1 MGIEGNY
8 FNIIKTIYDRPTV
21 AIIHDGKK
29 LKPFSLMSGTRQRYL
44 FSPLLFNM
52 LGFPRSL
59 FRFFHYILQKNLNIF
74 GQPNRF
80 GCPSHSNHRK
90 KKKKESKLERKKQNC
105 HCLQMTWYYAQK
117 ILRRQLEKYWCYSK
131 NLANLQNTKFM
142 HKCLLHSYT
151 LAMKEQKEKL
161 RKQYHLPLQ

>member
-1 MGIEGNY
+1 MIKTLQKVGIEGNY

-29 LKPFSLMSGTRQRYL
+29 LKLFSPISGTRQRYL

-80 GCPSHSNHRK
+80 GCPSHNNHGGGGGKRI
-90 KKKKESKLERKKQNC
+90 
-105 HCLQMTWYYAQK
+105 K
-117 ILRRQLEKYWCYSK
+117 IG
-131 NLANLQNTKFM
+131 
-142 HKCLLHSYT
+142 
-151 LAMKEQKEKL
+151 KEKAKL
-161 RKQYHLPLQ
+161 SLFAGDMTLCTENPKEATRKRLVLL

>member
-52 LGFPRSL
+52 SGFPRSL

-90 KKKKESKLERKKQNC
+90 KKKRIKIGKEKAKLSLFADDMILCTENPKEATR
-105 HCLQMTWYYAQK
+105 K
-117 ILRRQLEKYWCYSK
+117 ILV
-131 NLANLQNTKFM
+131 
-142 HKCLLHSYT
+142 LL
-151 LAMKEQKEKL
+151 
-161 RKQYHLPLQ
+161 